1 MNTPFH
7 LSKTANCSF
16 CSLLLMISALYCNV
30 AHAEPEVTACKLK
43 VFSIDP
49 DTRGSNIRSGP
60 GSEHKVLATIK
71 DSDSQMEITG
81 SAGKWLRVRQVS
93 GVGGEMYFKGE
104 GWVFAPLTGINAR
117 ASVSLRASPTAQSAM
132 TGKIPADAGASVQ
145 SCNGEWLEIQ
155 YKNTKGWM
163 QPGSYCGNPVTTCS

>member
-1 MNTPFH
+1 MNTPLS
-7 LSKTANCSF
+7 LSKTAICSF
-16 CSLLLMISALYCNV
+16 GRLLLMIGALYSNV
-30 AHAEPEVTACKLK
+30 AHAESEVTACKLK

-60 GSEHKVLATIK
+60 GSEHKVLTTIK

-93 GVGGEMYFKGE
+93 GLSGEVYFKGE

-117 ASVSLRASPTAQSAM
+117 TNVSLRASPTAQSAM
-132 TGKIPADAGASVQ
+132 TGKIPAEAGASVQ

-163 QPGSYCGNPVTTCS
+163 SPGSYCGNPVTTCS